1 MIAMPKIDI
10 DELVKILPKLVREN
24 DTVKGAI
31 LTALTGVVAT
41 RDDIR
46 DLIREMD
53 ERFNAVQQQM
63 DERFKAAQ
71 QQMDER
77 FKAAQQQMDD
87 KFNGVQSQL
96 KTISESLSDLKRSFG
111 APFEQFAR
119 NVVSRILEGEGYPA
133 VKLDKVKLTDE
144 NGDVFPST
152 KEVEIDGISDDPPV
166 IVEITSV
173 LRDVKKVD
181 DFLKKKAFIERMRG
195 MEYRG
200 FLVASGSELGWED
213 LADVAILLKKNK
225 AELLNL

>member
-53 ERFNAVQQQM
+53 ERFNAV
-63 DERFKAAQ
+63 Q

>member
-1 MIAMPKIDI
+1 MPKIDI

-53 ERFNAVQQQM
+53 ERFNAV
-63 DERFKAAQ
+63 Q